1 MKDIASI
8 VGERIRA
15 YRKNAGLTQ
24 EKLAEKAELHHTYVG
39 QLERGEK
46 NATLETIEKIAG
58 ALNLPL
64 EVLFEAII
72 TGKTDNAIAKEAYA
86 LFTSLSEK
94 EQQSLLNLIKKTVEY
109 RNI

>member
-24 EKLAEKAELHHTYVG
+24 EKLAEKADIHHTYVG

-46 NATLETIEKIAG
+46 NATLETIEKVAG

-64 EVLFEAII
+64 EVLFEAIVS
-72 TGKTDNAIAKEAYA
+72 GETDNAIAKEAYD
-86 LFTSLSEK
+86 LITSFSEK
-94 EQQSLLNLIKKTVEY
+94 EQQTLLDLIKKAVEY
-109 RNI
+109 KSI